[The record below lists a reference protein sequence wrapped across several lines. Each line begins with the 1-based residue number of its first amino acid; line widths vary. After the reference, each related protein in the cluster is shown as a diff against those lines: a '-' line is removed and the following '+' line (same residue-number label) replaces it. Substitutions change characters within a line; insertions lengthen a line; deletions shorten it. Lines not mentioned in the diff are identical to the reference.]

1 LAVTE
6 GVDGVVAA
14 GAPAAPYRFCS
25 DELAGQGMC
34 ARWDTGVDPYEIVHA
49 YQQRYW
55 DRYILDN
62 FARNRY
68 GFGFGDY
75 AGSQYRGVFRPLH
88 GWVRTY
94 ALFHTFLGAGFDASA
109 KDWFAA
115 DRGMGGWTVASA
127 DTFRFLTQV
136 VARPEPGSIGWDDR
150 PDGVS
155 LLSSSSEDP
164 YLDVPLGM
172 GAWYDSDWDDSAGYW
187 WFERYRRIGTVWD
200 RMLAL
205 QILTSLDPYAFVGF
219 DTASDPRSYALG
231 FSSLWR
237 DPLARFLGSLV
248 ADDVTALAPAWVD
261 GGLRYPDPTTPDV
274 AWPPVESEGLVEP
287 GAWWLVRYSAG
298 LYASA
303 LLREGYDHTWLDRG
317 RIYAEGSDEAVTPP
331 EGVETVSFADPATGL
346 VWTAWSY
353 PSDSGQELGA
363 GARLVGQANRLA
375 AYCLGS
381 EIAPYSDP
389 TDPESL
395 AWQERVACGELQ
407 AVANDVELQS
417 RIVSW
422 FRQSAW

>member
-1 LAVTE
+1 
-6 GVDGVVAA
+6 
-14 GAPAAPYRFCS
+14 
-25 DELAGQGMC
+25 
-34 ARWDTGVDPYEIVHA
+34 
-49 YQQRYW
+49 
-55 DRYILDN
+55 
-62 FARNRY
+62 
-68 GFGFGDY
+68 
-75 AGSQYRGVFRPLH
+75 
-88 GWVRTY
+88 
-94 ALFHTFLGAGFDASA
+94 
-109 KDWFAA
+109 
-115 DRGMGGWTVASA
+115 
-127 DTFRFLTQV
+127 
-136 VARPEPGSIGWDDR
+136 
-150 PDGVS
+150 VS
-155 LLSSSSEDP
+155 LLSTSSEDP